1 MAHWLPKDYHSVTL
15 GLTVRDAA
23 KAIEFYK
30 QAFGAKEISRMAGPG
45 GKIGHAE
52 LQIGDSRIMLGD
64 EFPGG
69 ARSPMSLGGTTF
81 SLYVYLPDVDSAYK
95 QAVAAGAKSD
105 MAPVDMFWGDRYA
118 KVTDPFGHFWGLATH
133 TKDVTAEEME
143 KGAQAMWSQMKT
155 QQQHG

>member
-1 MAHWLPKDYHSVTL
+1 
-15 GLTVRDAA
+15 
-23 KAIEFYK
+23 
-30 QAFGAKEISRMAGPG
+30 
-45 GKIGHAE
+45 
-52 LQIGDSRIMLGD
+52 
-64 EFPGG
+64 
-69 ARSPMSLGGTTF
+69 MSLGGTTF